1 MMIAPIFKVCAASH
15 AVTALIGDSP
25 VRLYPFG
32 LQDDNVVYPYV
43 VWQNI
48 SGYPENYLDKRP
60 DADSYTL
67 QVDVYADTVASAAS
81 VAAALR
87 DAIEPHAYITRWGGQ
102 SRDPETKRYRYS
114 FDVDWIVLR

>member
-1 MMIAPIFKVCAASH
+1 MIAPIFKVCAASQ
-15 AVTALIGDSP
+15 AVTALIGESP

-48 SGYPENYLDKRP
+48 SGYPENYLKKRP

-67 QVDVYADTVASAAS
+67 QVDVYADTVSSAAS

>member
-1 MMIAPIFKVCAASH
+1 MMIAPIFKVCAASQ
-15 AVTALIGDSP
+15 AVTALIGESP

-48 SGYPENYLDKRP
+48 SGSPENYLDKRP
-60 DADSYTL
+60 DADSYML

-81 VAAALR
+81 VATALR
-87 DAIEPHAYITRWGGQ
+87 DAIEPHAYITRWGSQ